1 MRSVEDVVVQLRLV
15 PQSVSQLQRER
26 LERAVGHLL
35 RAAVLLQQRAQ
46 SADSAPTR
54 SVTVQRA
61 PKPADNGAV
70 MANCRVEAGSKPA
83 VVKHPGK
90 VDQRPGEIRHA
101 QTPAGGDL
109 EGTQATRPPDLC
121 SADLR
126 FARRG
131 NGNLHRI
138 VSRNI
143 EAEPP
148 GRAGVG

>member
-70 MANCRVEAGSKPA
+70 LANCRVEAGSKPA

-90 VDQRPGEIRHA
+90 VDQRPGEIRQA
-101 QTPAGGDL
+101 QAPASGDV
-109 EGTQATRPPDLC
+109 EGAQMSRPPDLR
-121 SADLR
+121 SANLR
-126 FARRG
+126 FTRRG
-131 NGNLHRI
+131 NSNLHRI
-138 VSRNI
+138 VSRDI
-143 EAEPP
+143 QPET
-148 GRAGVG
+148 